1 MNHQAPLMNQ
11 APLASFGRRLSTR
24 LAWVVSAA
32 VVTLFALTLTLLAHH
47 GRAAAEARLQRDAA
61 QALARAVTVM
71 EALPLSERLQA
82 AQPWGFAPLIVAP
95 AAPPLQ
101 ARFQPLPPSWQEVFA
116 EFLALEELTFW
127 EIDSDTGPRPGI
139 TVVLADGTPLSAM
152 LPSAPH
158 QPPPGLPWR
167 IVAALALAG
176 LGTWLIALWALRR
189 VTAPL
194 ERLIHA
200 LETFTPESPA
210 AVLPE
215 HGPYEVM
222 LTARTLNALQER
234 LERLL
239 TARTALLAGIAHDL
253 RTPLARIRLRLES
266 LPEDETR
273 AGIERDL
280 SEMQRLIELSL
291 DYARSLTPRLE
302 YQELD
307 LAEFTAD
314 LVTLYRDGGAR
325 IETELPATP
334 LPAVV
339 DPAALGRILTNLLDN
354 ALRYGTRVRLTLRP
368 TPPRDCEILV
378 EDDGPGIP
386 PEARKV
392 VLEPFVRLEPSR
404 NPDTGGTG
412 LGLSIAANLARA
424 MNDRLALEGS
434 ELGGLCVRLR
444 LPCRSAAAT
453 GCGRA
458 DGSL

>member
-222 LTARTLNALQER
+222 LTARTLNALRER

-239 TARTALLAGIAHDL
+239 AARTALLAGIAHDL

-266 LPEDETR
+266 LPENEAR

-302 YQELD
+302 YQDVD
-307 LAEFTAD
+307 LVAFTAD
-314 LVTLYRDGGAR
+314 LLDLYHEGGAE
-325 IETELPATP
+325 IEADLPASALTAH
-334 LPAVV
+334 L
-339 DPAALGRILTNLLDN
+339 DPTALGRILANLLDN
-354 ALRYGTRVRLTLRP
+354 ALRYGTQAKLRLRP
-368 TPPRDCEILV
+368 LAGGCCEFIV

-386 PEARKV
+386 PEAREA

-404 NPDTGGTG
+404 NPDTGGSG

-424 MNDRLALEGS
+424 LHGRLSLEAAQPH
-434 ELGGLCVRLR
+434 GLRAVLR
-444 LPCRSAAAT
+444 LPLRPDAT
-453 GCGRA
+453 CSGGTVP
-458 DGSL
+458 L

>member
-1 MNHQAPLMNQ
+1 MSLLPL
-11 APLASFGRRLSTR
+11 LSFGRRLSTR

-32 VVTLFALTLTLLAHH
+32 VVALFALTLGLLAHQS
-47 GRAAAEARLQRDAA
+47 RLAAEARVQRDAA
-61 QALARAVTVM
+61 HALARAVAVM
-71 EALPLSERLQA
+71 EALPWSERLQA
-82 AQPWGFAPLIVAP
+82 AQRWEFAPLLVAP
-95 AAPPLQ
+95 AAPPPQ
-101 ARFQPLPPSWQEVFA
+101 ARLLPLPPLWHDA
-116 EFLALEELTFW
+116 LADFLAPEDLSFW
-127 EIDSDTGPRPGI
+127 AIDTETGPRQGI
-139 TVVLADGTPLSAM
+139 TVLLDDGTPLSAM
-152 LPSAPH
+152 LPPAPRR
-158 QPPPGLPWR
+158 PPGLPWR

-176 LGTWLIALWALRR
+176 LGTWIVALWALRR

-194 ERLIHA
+194 ERLIRA
-200 LETFTPESPA
+200 LETFATPQAPA
-210 AVLPE
+210 APLSE
-215 HGPYEVM
+215 HGPYEVA

-302 YQELD
+302 YQDVD
-307 LAEFTAD
+307 LVAFTAD
-314 LVTLYRDGGAR
+314 LLDLYHEGGAE
-325 IETELPATP
+325 IEADLPASALTAH
-334 LPAVV
+334 L
-339 DPAALGRILTNLLDN
+339 DPTALGRILANLLDN
-354 ALRYGTRVRLTLRP
+354 ALRYGTQAKLRLRP
-368 TPPRDCEILV
+368 LAGGCCEFIV

-386 PEARKV
+386 PEAREA

-424 MNDRLALEGS
+424 LHGRLSLEAAQPH
-434 ELGGLCVRLR
+434 GLRAVLR
-444 LPCRSAAAT
+444 LPLRPDAT
-453 GCGRA
+453 CSGGTVP
-458 DGSL
+458 L

>member
-1 MNHQAPLMNQ
+1 MSLLPL
-11 APLASFGRRLSTR
+11 LSFGRRLSTR

-32 VVTLFALTLTLLAHH
+32 VVALFALTLGLLAHQS
-47 GRAAAEARLQRDAA
+47 RLAAEARVQRDAA
-61 QALARAVTVM
+61 HALARAVAVM
-71 EALPLSERLQA
+71 EALPWSERLQA
-82 AQPWGFAPLIVAP
+82 AQRWEFAPLLVAP
-95 AAPPLQ
+95 AAPPPQ
-101 ARFQPLPPSWQEVFA
+101 ARLLPLPPLWHDA
-116 EFLALEELTFW
+116 LADFLAPEDLSFW
-127 EIDSDTGPRPGI
+127 AIDTETGPRQGI
-139 TVVLADGTPLSAM
+139 TVLLDDGTPLSAM
-152 LPSAPH
+152 LPPAPRR
-158 QPPPGLPWR
+158 PPGLPWR

-176 LGTWLIALWALRR
+176 LGTWIVALWALRR

-194 ERLIHA
+194 ERLIRA
-200 LETFTPESPA
+200 LETFATPQAPA
-210 AVLPE
+210 APLSE
-215 HGPYEVM
+215 HGPYEVA
-222 LTARTLNALQER
+222 LTARTLNALRER

-239 TARTALLAGIAHDL
+239 AARTALLAGIAHDL

-424 MNDRLALEGS
+424 MNGRLALEGS

-453 GCGRA
+453 GCGSA

>member
-1 MNHQAPLMNQ
+1 MSLLPL
-11 APLASFGRRLSTR
+11 LSFGRRLSTR

-32 VVTLFALTLTLLAHH
+32 VVALFALTLGLLAHQS
-47 GRAAAEARLQRDAA
+47 RLAAEARVQRDAA
-61 QALARAVTVM
+61 HALARAVAVM
-71 EALPLSERLQA
+71 EALPWSERLQA
-82 AQPWGFAPLIVAP
+82 AQRWEFAPLLVAP

-222 LTARTLNALQER
+222 LTARTLNALRER

-239 TARTALLAGIAHDL
+239 AARTALLAGIAHDL

-302 YQELD
+302 YQDVD
-307 LAEFTAD
+307 LVAFTAD
-314 LVTLYRDGGAR
+314 LLDLYHEGGAE
-325 IETELPATP
+325 IEADLPASALTAH
-334 LPAVV
+334 L
-339 DPAALGRILTNLLDN
+339 DPTALGRILANLLDN
-354 ALRYGTRVRLTLRP
+354 ALRYGTQAKLRLRP
-368 TPPRDCEILV
+368 LAGGCCEFIV

-386 PEARKV
+386 PEAREA

-404 NPDTGGTG
+404 NPDTGGSG

-424 MNDRLALEGS
+424 LHGRLSLEAAQPH
-434 ELGGLCVRLR
+434 GLRAVLR
-444 LPCRSAAAT
+444 LPLRPDAT
-453 GCGRA
+453 CSGGTVP
-458 DGSL
+458 L

>member
-1 MNHQAPLMNQ
+1 MSLLPL
-11 APLASFGRRLSTR
+11 LSFGRRLSTR

-61 QALARAVTVM
+61 HALARAVAVM
-71 EALPLSERLQA
+71 EALPWSERLQA
-82 AQPWGFAPLIVAP
+82 AQRWEFAPLLVAP
-95 AAPPLQ
+95 AAPPPQ
-101 ARFQPLPPSWQEVFA
+101 ARLLPLPPLWHDA
-116 EFLALEELTFW
+116 LADFLAPEDLSFW
-127 EIDSDTGPRPGI
+127 AIDTETGPRQGI
-139 TVVLADGTPLSAM
+139 TVLLDDGTPLSAM
-152 LPSAPH
+152 LPPAPRR
-158 QPPPGLPWR
+158 PPGLPWR

-176 LGTWLIALWALRR
+176 LGTWIVALWALRR

-194 ERLIHA
+194 ERLIRA
-200 LETFTPESPA
+200 LETFATPQAPA
-210 AVLPE
+210 APLSE
-215 HGPYEVM
+215 HGPYEVA

-302 YQELD
+302 YQDVD
-307 LAEFTAD
+307 LVAFTAD
-314 LVTLYRDGGAR
+314 LLDLYHEGGAE
-325 IETELPATP
+325 IEADLPASALTAH
-334 LPAVV
+334 L
-339 DPAALGRILTNLLDN
+339 DPTALGRILANLLDN
-354 ALRYGTRVRLTLRP
+354 ALRYGTQAKLRLRP
-368 TPPRDCEILV
+368 LAGGCCEFIV

-386 PEARKV
+386 PEAREA

-404 NPDTGGTG
+404 NPDTGGSG

-424 MNDRLALEGS
+424 LHGRLSLEAAQPH
-434 ELGGLCVRLR
+434 GLRAVLR
-444 LPCRSAAAT
+444 LPLRPDAT
-453 GCGRA
+453 CSGGTVP
-458 DGSL
+458 L